1 MSSKL
6 DLNKELKSLF
16 GFSKF
21 KGDQKLIISSLL
33 NKKSLMVIMPTGAG
47 KSLCFQLPALLSEGT
62 ALVVSPLIALMKNQ
76 VDVIRG
82 ISSSDGVA
90 HVLNSSLNNS
100 QVNNVKN
107 DIIKGNTKL
116 LYVAPES
123 LAKEDYIEFLS
134 KINISFLAVDEAHC
148 ISEWGHDFR
157 PEYRNLKS
165 ILDRINNKIPIIA
178 LTATATSKVQDDIVK
193 NLGIKN
199 AEVFKSSFNRPNLFY
214 EIKQKTEDVN
224 RDIISFIKQR
234 EGKSGII
241 YCLSRKNV
249 NELSQV
255 LQLNNI
261 NALPYHAG
269 LDSKVR
275 VKNQDMFLMEECDV
289 IVATIAFGMGID
301 KPDVRYVIHHDI
313 PKSLESYY
321 QETGRAGR
329 DGGEGHCLA
338 FYSHKDIEKLEK
350 FMSGKT
356 VAEQEQSFSL
366 LDEMA
371 AYAETSMSRRKFLL
385 NYFGED
391 FDELKGEGAL
401 MDDNMKNPK
410 PKKKVNDEVITV
422 IKLIQ
427 HTKEQYRTK
436 DLVAYI
442 TGKENNLLRSHK
454 VIENKLFGCG
464 KEKDSV
470 FWNSLIRHLL
480 VNKLLEKNIES
491 YGVLKL
497 NESSL
502 NYLNEPTDFYISEN
516 HKYDSKKTISIS
528 SVSKPINDKGLFKIL
543 VSERKRIAKHKN
555 IPPYVIFQESSLEEM
570 SLKYPINNEE
580 LRNINGVG
588 EGKAKKFGD
597 SFLKIISDYV
607 KENEITRPED
617 LIIKTSGLNS
627 SLKMFLIQ
635 SIDRKIPIEDI
646 ASNKGLDLNDIIK
659 ELETIIFSGTKI
671 NIDYMINDFF
681 EEEQQEEL
689 YEFFIET
696 ESDDINIAIEE
707 FQDEYE
713 EFDLRLYRL
722 KFINDVSN

>member
-1 MSSKL
+1 MYFTENDNVSLPPGWIETGNDCCEIIENS
-6 DLNKELKSLF
+6 EL
-16 GFSKF
+16 
-21 KGDQKLIISSLL
+21 
-33 NKKSLMVIMPTGAG
+33 
-47 KSLCFQLPALLSEGT
+47 AL
-62 ALVVSPLIALMKNQ
+62 
-76 VDVIRG
+76 
-82 ISSSDGVA
+82 SSSF
-90 HVLNSSLNNS
+90 
-100 QVNNVKN
+100 
-107 DIIKGNTKL
+107 I
-116 LYVAPES
+116 P
-123 LAKEDYIEFLS
+123 
-134 KINISFLAVDEAHC
+134 NIVMS
-148 ISEWGHDFR
+148 W
-157 PEYRNLKS
+157 
-165 ILDRINNKIPIIA
+165 
-178 LTATATSKVQDDIVK
+178 
-193 NLGIKN
+193 
-199 AEVFKSSFNRPNLFY
+199 
-214 EIKQKTEDVN
+214 
-224 RDIISFIKQR
+224 
-234 EGKSGII
+234 
-241 YCLSRKNV
+241 
-249 NELSQV
+249 
-255 LQLNNI
+255 LQLFI
-261 NALPYHAG
+261 NLT
-269 LDSKVR
+269 DSI
-275 VKNQDMFLMEECDV
+275 N
-289 IVATIAFGMGID
+289 
-301 KPDVRYVIHHDI
+301 
-313 PKSLESYY
+313 
-321 QETGRAGR
+321 
-329 DGGEGHCLA
+329 
-338 FYSHKDIEKLEK
+338 
-350 FMSGKT
+350 
-356 VAEQEQSFSL
+356 
-366 LDEMA
+366 
-371 AYAETSMSRRKFLL
+371 
-385 NYFGED
+385 
-391 FDELKGEGAL
+391 
-401 MDDNMKNPK
+401 
-410 PKKKVNDEVITV
+410 
-422 IKLIQ
+422 
-427 HTKEQYRTK
+427 
-436 DLVAYI
+436 
-442 TGKENNLLRSHK
+442 
-454 VIENKLFGCG
+454 
-464 KEKDSV
+464 SV

-516 HKYDSKKTISIS
+516 HKYDSTKTISIS
-528 SVSKPINDKGLFKIL
+528 SGSKPINDKGLFKIL

-713 EFDLRLYRL
+713 ESDLRLYRL